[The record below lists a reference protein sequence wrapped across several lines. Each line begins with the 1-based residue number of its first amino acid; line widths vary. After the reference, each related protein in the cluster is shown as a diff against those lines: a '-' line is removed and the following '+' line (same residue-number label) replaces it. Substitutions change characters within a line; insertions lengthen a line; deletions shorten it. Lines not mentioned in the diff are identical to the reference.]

1 MSTIDSDFSPM
12 EIENPSPET
21 VIQMLSKMMKIMKE
35 DKKENEVRFVK
46 MQESID
52 KRMENFVT
60 KFKGSSKDD
69 DSSHKTSSYPDT
81 DEEVKKKSK
90 HNHDKIIYDAEVQ
103 ELTQNDSGVNVTYRD
118 TKTGK
123 VSKHSAAYCITTIPL
138 GMLAKLKTDLSEDC
152 KEAMNAPRKMTVG
165 KLALNE
171 SSFLG
176 RR

>member
-1 MSTIDSDFSPM
+1 MSTIHSDFSPT

-21 VIQMLSKMMKIMKE
+21 VTQMLSKMMKIMME

-81 DEEVKKKSK
+81 DEEAKKKSK
-90 HNHDKIIYDAEVQ
+90 HNHDKIIYDANSKESVSEVSH
-103 ELTQNDSGVNVTYRD
+103 EMER
-118 TKTGK
+118 
-123 VSKHSAAYCITTIPL
+123 
-138 GMLAKLKTDLSEDC
+138 
-152 KEAMNAPRKMTVG
+152 KE
-165 KLALNE
+165 
-171 SSFLG
+171 
-176 RR
+176 